1 MQTTQSVISE
11 KQIITMVTEAVEQ
24 FFETMIGKPLTMD
37 SCHEILP
44 DTESCINKLM
54 ESDGGKVVSA
64 VGFSGKANGVAY
76 MYFSE
81 GFSKLITCEF
91 LGMTED
97 EVEDSHELVNDAL
110 GEMANMTIGTFKNK
124 ICDMGYECRLTIPS
138 IVRGSEFCIEASSE
152 VERRCLVFK
161 TMGQKFLI
169 DLILKQPQD

>member
-1 MQTTQSVISE
+1 
-11 KQIITMVTEAVEQ
+11 MVSEAVEQ
-24 FFETMIGKPLTMD
+24 FFETMINKPLKFD
-37 SCHEILP
+37 SCHKIPPEG
-44 DTESCINKLM
+44 ESSINKLM
-54 ESDGGKVVSA
+54 QNDGGKVVSA

-81 GFSKLITCEF
+81 EFSKTVTCEF
-91 LGMTED
+91 LGMTLD
-97 EVEDSHELVNDAL
+97 ELEESNELVNDAL

-152 VERRCLVFK
+152 VERRCLVFD